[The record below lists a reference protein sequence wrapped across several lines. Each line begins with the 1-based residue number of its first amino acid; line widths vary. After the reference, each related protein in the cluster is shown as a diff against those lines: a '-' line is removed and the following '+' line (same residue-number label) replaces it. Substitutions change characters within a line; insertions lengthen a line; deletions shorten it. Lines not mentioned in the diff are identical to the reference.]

1 MSRILLFIF
10 VLGTALNA
18 APPKWPE
25 PPTGFSWVNFDAA
38 RCAVLK
44 PNGWHL
50 KWETNGKTAAMF
62 ISKETIETA
71 GRFQTGLTVNFIAK
85 VKKSTG
91 LKSSK
96 YAQAFLGQ
104 AEQKHPQPLKKAFTV
119 KLGKNIN
126 GFGLRVK
133 LEESPTQI
141 VHYFLIADDNEDSLT
156 LMIFEAPNSSWNSD
170 WLLGEKMLNGQLW
183 RD

>member
-10 VLGTALNA
+10 VLVTALNA

-25 PPTGFSWVNFDAA
+25 PPAGFSWVNFDAA

-50 KWETNGKTAAMF
+50 KWETKEKTAAMF
-62 ISKETIETA
+62 ISKENIDTA
-71 GRFQTGLTVNFIAK
+71 GSFQTGLTVNFMAK

-96 YAQAFLGQ
+96 YAQAFLGK
-104 AEQKHPQPLKKAFTV
+104 AEQEHPLLKKAFTV

-133 LEESPTQI
+133 MKDAPTQI

-156 LMIFEAPNSSWNSD
+156 LMIFEAPDSSWDSD
-170 WLLGEKMLNGQLW
+170 WLSGEKMLNGQLW